1 MKLYAFEEIEVDN
14 ITKWI
19 HGDITD
25 EERYDPKS
33 KVVVVEVEM
42 MALVMF

>member
-1 MKLYAFEEIEVDN
+1 MKLYAFGKIEVDN
-14 ITKWI
+14 ITKLI
-19 HGDITD
+19 QGDTTD